1 MDCSQLYISTVSAGC
16 DETAARYG
24 LGLEIAEYCTA
35 ANLDVPI
42 PEVVTAAQRHRQAAK
57 RFVFHAPFNELC
69 PAAIDPLAV
78 SLARHRYAQALAA
91 AQDWGCRL
99 LVVHTGFIPWVYYP
113 EWFVEK
119 SVEFWREFLPQVP
132 EGMVL
137 CLENVMEPSPQI
149 PVDIIRQVDD
159 PRLRLCLDVGHAHV
173 CSEIDVMQW
182 LETMAPWLG
191 HCHIHNNDRS
201 FDTHSPLDQGTIPMK
216 TFLTRADA
224 LCPDATFTLEVTD
237 GRRDVDWLLRQGILE
252 EET

>member
-35 ANLDVPI
+35 ANLDAPI
-42 PEVVTAAQRHRQAAK
+42 PEVVTAAQCHRQAAK

-132 EGMVL
+132 EDMVL
-137 CLENVMEPSPQI
+137 CL
-149 PVDIIRQVDD
+149 
-159 PRLRLCLDVGHAHV
+159 
-173 CSEIDVMQW
+173 
-182 LETMAPWLG
+182 
-191 HCHIHNNDRS
+191 
-201 FDTHSPLDQGTIPMK
+201 
-216 TFLTRADA
+216 
-224 LCPDATFTLEVTD
+224 
-237 GRRDVDWLLRQGILE
+237 
-252 EET
+252 

>member
-35 ANLDVPI
+35 ANLDAPI
-42 PEVVTAAQRHRQAAK
+42 PEVVTAAQCHRQAAK

-91 AQDWGCRL
+91 ARDWGCRL

-119 SVEFWREFLPQVP
+119 SVEF
-132 EGMVL
+132 G
-137 CLENVMEPSPQI
+137 
-149 PVDIIRQVDD
+149 
-159 PRLRLCLDVGHAHV
+159 G
-173 CSEIDVMQW
+173 
-182 LETMAPWLG
+182 
-191 HCHIHNNDRS
+191 S
-201 FDTHSPLDQGTIPMK
+201 FCRRCRRAWSCAWK
-216 TFLTRADA
+216 TSWS
-224 LCPDATFTLEVTD
+224 
-237 GRRDVDWLLRQGILE
+237 RRRRFR
-252 EET
+252 

>member
-35 ANLDVPI
+35 ANLDAPI
-42 PEVVTAAQRHRQAAK
+42 PEVMTAAQCHRQAAK

-91 AQDWGCRL
+91 ARDWGCRL

-149 PVDIIRQVDD
+149 PVDIIRRVDD
-159 PRLRLCLDVGHAHV
+159 PRLRLCLDVGHV
-173 CSEIDVMQW
+173 NCYSSVPISQW
-182 LETMAPWLG
+182 MAQWGDALS
-191 HCHIHNNDRS
+191 HLHLHNNNASMDSHGGLSRGS
-201 FDTHSPLDQGTIPMK
+201 LPMEEIIRGIAPHM
-216 TFLTRADA
+216 TA
-224 LCPDATFTLEVTD
+224 TLELIEVGD
-237 GRRDVDWLLRQGILE
+237 SVHWLKEKCLL
-252 EET
+252 

>member
-35 ANLDVPI
+35 ANLDAPI
-42 PEVVTAAQRHRQAAK
+42 PEVVTAAQCHRQAAE

-91 AQDWGCRL
+91 ARDWGCRL
-99 LVVHTGFIPWVYYP
+99 LVIHTGFIPWVYYP

-159 PRLRLCLDVGHAHV
+159 PRLRLCLDVGHVNCYSSLPA
-173 CSEIDVMQW
+173 SQW
-182 LETMAPWLG
+182 MAQWGDALS
-191 HCHIHNNDRS
+191 HLHLHNNDASVDSHGGLSRGS
-201 FDTHSPLDQGTIPMK
+201 LPMEEIIRGIAPHM
-216 TFLTRADA
+216 TA
-224 LCPDATFTLEVTD
+224 TLELIEIGDSVH
-237 GRRDVDWLLRQGILE
+237 WLKENGLLKA
-252 EET
+252 